1 VQEAGNRQ
9 LDALLAGGD
18 SPLQGAG
25 VAEMEVDPLLANDL
39 LDVYD
44 RLAVPADL
52 TLHASIISKMAR
64 KSSP

>member
-1 VQEAGNRQ
+1 
-9 LDALLAGGD
+9 
-18 SPLQGAG
+18 
-25 VAEMEVDPLLANDL
+25 MEVDPLLADDL

-52 TLHASIISKMAR
+52 TFHASIISKMAR